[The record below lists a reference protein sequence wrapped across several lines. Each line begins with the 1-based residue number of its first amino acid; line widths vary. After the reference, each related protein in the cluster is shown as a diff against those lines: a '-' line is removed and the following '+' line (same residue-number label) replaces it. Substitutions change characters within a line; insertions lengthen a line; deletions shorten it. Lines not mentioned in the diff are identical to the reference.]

1 MSMTGCGGISALLES
16 SFINGYTDMFKMKSI
31 TAIISLLAFSLALLR
46 PGFADTDIIDDSNRI
61 IRLATTTSTD
71 NSGLLSYLLPKF
83 EDKTGY
89 RVHVIAV
96 GTGKAIRMGRD
107 GDADVLLVHAPE
119 AETDFLEAGYGSV
132 RRAVM
137 YNDFVLVG
145 PSSADSNNR
154 ISDNIFEAL
163 AQISNH
169 KLTFISRGDNSG
181 THKKELGLWQ
191 ATGISPEGKWY
202 REVGQG
208 MGRVLQMAAELDA
221 YTLTDRGT
229 WLAYQDKSPLIILNR
244 NDPHLHNPYH
254 IIAVNP
260 LRYSHINHEGARAL
274 IDWMTS
280 TTGQSFIGNF
290 TINDT
295 LLFTPS
301 ANAGKLARQIDDP

>member
-1 MSMTGCGGISALLES
+1 
-16 SFINGYTDMFKMKSI
+16 MFRLKSI
-31 TAIISLLAFSLALLR
+31 TFLVLLTFSLVCLR
-46 PGFADTDIIDDSNRI
+46 PALADTDPGDDAGRT

-71 NSGLLSYLLPKF
+71 NSGLLAYLLPEF
-83 EDKTGY
+83 EKSTGY

-96 GTGKAIRMGRD
+96 GTGKALRMGRD

-119 AETDFLEAGYGSV
+119 AEKEFVDAGYGNI

-145 PSSADSNNR
+145 PDPVSATVE
-154 ISDNIFEAL
+154 ISDDIFQAL
-163 AQISNH
+163 AQIANNE
-169 KLTFISRGDNSG
+169 LTFISRGDNSG
-181 THKKELGLWQ
+181 THKKELGLWRTIDIDP
-191 ATGISPEGKWY
+191 AGRWY

-208 MGRVLQMAAELDA
+208 MGKVLQMAAELDA

-229 WLAYQDKSPLIILNR
+229 WLAYRDRLPLVIVSQ

-260 LRYSHINHEGARAL
+260 ERYNYINSDGAEAL
-274 IDWMTS
+274 ISWIIS
-280 TTGQSFIGNF
+280 STGQSLIGRY

-301 ANAGKLARQIDDP
+301 ASAEKIAGQTEEP